1 MSDQGTTRRPTVGRR
16 QQRTAQRWER
26 SQRHPGDR
34 GGGYSPSIH
43 GSSPWTDQAERDH
56 YLNREVEMLQR
67 ALEDRGELRRR
78 ELGRLVGCKYWGP
91 GRFGNAL
98 RAAVARGAI
107 EHTGFGRYG
116 PAGR

>member
-1 MSDQGTTRRPTVGRR
+1 MSEQGTTRKPTAGRR
-16 QQRTAQRWER
+16 HQRAVQRWER
-26 SQRHPGDR
+26 AQRHPGDR
-34 GGGYSPSIH
+34 GGGYSPSIN
-43 GSSPWTDQAERDH
+43 GSSPWTDQEERDR
-56 YLNREVEMLQR
+56 YLDREVEVLQR

-91 GRFGNAL
+91 APRNAL

-116 PAGR
+116 PARG